1 VYRLGP
7 FDPAL
12 GGSVLAQVVDPGWRS
27 SVPAVDYDQL
37 RAEIRTVLQAYQ
49 AGWSEAVHDI
59 SEGGLLAAATE
70 MCLGPVG
77 RGVRG
82 LDLDLS
88 ELVAEGGDFAACFA
102 EGGGFLVE
110 VAAEHASEFE
120 AAAREHGARC
130 LRVGSVAEEAVLN
143 VTGLEQ
149 GPARI
154 GLDELGAAREMTMPR
169 MLSREES

>member
-1 VYRLGP
+1 LGS

-12 GGSVLAQVVDPGWRS
+12 GGSVLSQVVDPHWRS
-27 SVPAVDYDQL
+27 PVPGVDFEQL

-49 AGWSEAVHDI
+49 AGWSEAVHDV

-77 RGVRG
+77 RGVLG
-82 LDLDLS
+82 VDLDLA

-110 VAAEHASEFE
+110 VAAEHSADFE
-120 AAAREHGARC
+120 AAAQEHGARC
-130 LRVGSVAEEAVLN
+130 LRVGSVTEEAALS

-149 GPARI
+149 GPAKI
-154 GLDELGAAREMTMPR
+154 GLDELGAAREATMPK